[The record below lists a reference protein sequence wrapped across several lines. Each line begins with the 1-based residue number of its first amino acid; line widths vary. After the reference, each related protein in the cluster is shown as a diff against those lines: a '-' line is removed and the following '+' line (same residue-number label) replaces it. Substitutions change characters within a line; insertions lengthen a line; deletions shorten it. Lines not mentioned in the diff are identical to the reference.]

1 MFGSL
6 ERRRGD
12 ERILEG
18 GERKIVRYLIPYFRE
33 HFLRK

>member
-6 ERRRGD
+6 EKRRGD

-18 GERKIVRYLIPYFRE
+18 GERKIERYLIPYLKE